1 MRMHSNYVPYSDS
14 VEQIQPNEQETFD
27 EIARLMADIG
37 KKVGERQ
44 RHMVRTVHAKSHGLL
59 KAQLTVL
66 SGLPP
71 ELQQGLFAHP
81 GTHDAIMRFS
91 TNPGDI
97 LSDHI
102 SSPRGLA
109 VKILGVE
116 GEMLPFHEGKTTQD
130 FIFNNSKVFAAPT
143 ADGFLKNLK
152 TLDKHA
158 NDSEALKQVVSSTA
172 QVAEEALELVGGKSA
187 TLLGFG
193 HPPTNP
199 LGESY
204 YSNVPLRM
212 GDYFGKVAI
221 IPVSQSLTELCGK
234 HLEHP
239 REWNALKDTI
249 VEFFKTQSARWE
261 VRIQLCTDLEKMPVE
276 DGSVEWDEKVS
287 PYITVAE
294 LSAASQDAYSD
305 ERRVFVDEKL
315 SFNPFHS
322 LAAHRPLGNIMRA
335 RYKSYQ
341 VSSQYRHKADGR
353 EMIEPK
359 AISELPA

>member
-1 MRMHSNYVPYSDS
+1 MTLNYVSYSDS
-14 VEQIQPNEQETFD
+14 VEQPEPGEQETFD
-27 EIARLMADIG
+27 QIAAMMADIG
-37 KKVGERQ
+37 KKVGDRQ
-44 RHMVRTVHAKSHGLL
+44 RHVVRSVHAKSHGLL
-59 KAQLTVL
+59 KAELTVVD
-66 SGLPP
+66 GLPP
-71 ELQQGLFAHP
+71 ELRQGLFAATGHFD
-81 GTHDAIMRFS
+81 TIMRFS

-109 VKILGVE
+109 IKILGVD
-116 GEMLPFHEGKTTQD
+116 GEMLPSHQGHTTQD
-130 FIFNNSKVFAAPT
+130 IIFNNSKVFAAPN
-143 ADGFLKNLK
+143 AEGFLKSLK

-158 NDSEALKQVVSSTA
+158 NDPEALKQVVSSTA

-204 YSNVPLRM
+204 YTNVPVRY
-212 GDYFGKVAI
+212 GGYFGKMAI
-221 IPVSQSLTELCGK
+221 VPVSQNLVDLIGK
-234 HLEHP
+234 HVEHP
-239 REWNALKDTI
+239 QEWNILRDTI
-249 VEFFKTQSARWE
+249 VDFFKTQSARWE
-261 VRIQLCTDLEKMPVE
+261 LRVQLCTDLEKMPVE
-276 DGSVEWDEKVS
+276 DGSVEWDEKLS

-294 LSAASQDAYSD
+294 LTAGAQDAYSD

-315 SFNPFHS
+315 SFNPFHA

-335 RYKSYQ
+335 RFKSYQ

-353 EMIEPK
+353 EMIEPTS
-359 AISELPA
+359 ISELPA